1 MNKVKVKGVAT
12 AAVICLLGAVS
23 TGCGGGT
30 PDIVDIET
38 STVYLTKEG
47 TVTAYLVEE
56 FDKDYYDVAELE
68 QMIQSEIEDY
78 MSQAHAG
85 REGEAPVKLIDICSP
100 EEKDAMTL
108 AGEGATTVTVQ
119 MEYADA
125 EIYGVYNDCTM
136 FFGTVKEA
144 QHAGYPVM
152 ADLQSVSDG
161 EILKKEEAQSMG
173 DKHILVLSENVQVVV
188 PYKVLYVTEGVT
200 VEKDTVIFDGAD
212 GDFAVVIMK

>member
-12 AAVICLLGAVS
+12 AAVIGLLGAVS

-30 PDIVDIET
+30 PDIVDVET
-38 STVYLTKEG
+38 STIYLTKDG

-56 FDKDYYDVAELE
+56 FDKDYYDVTELE

-78 MSQAHAG
+78 VSQAHAG
-85 REGEAPVKLIDICSP
+85 REEQEPVRLVEILSPDEKNGVANVGET
-100 EEKDAMTL
+100 E
-108 AGEGATTVTVQ
+108 TTVTVH

-144 QHAGYPVM
+144 QLSGYPILT
-152 ADLQSVSDG
+152 DLQSVSG
-161 EILKKEEAQSMG
+161 TETLKKEEAQAME
-173 DKHILVLSENVQVVV
+173 DKHILVLQENVRVVV
-188 PYKVLYVTEGVT
+188 PYKVLYVTRGVT
-200 VEKDTVIFDGAD
+200 VEEDTVFFDGSD
-212 GDFAVVIMK
+212 GNFGIVIMK